1 MAWCNCGSFSVGEF
15 LQYFLP
21 FSSRLMHRQTYSL
34 VPSRLTHW
42 VRRYIQPHSPQTSR
56 SDRANLL
63 VLAVFS
69 AATAGDANGMSVS
82 FIEESQLDA
91 LRQTMWD
98 MNEIT
103 YSTHTEEFEVPV
115 EPAPDE
121 DGAETP
127 EDEEEEPQTRTVT
140 RTVLVISLE
149 HKTPEEMRQEYR
161 MTSRQEEY
169 VCFNYPYLASQ
180 Q

>member
-1 MAWCNCGSFSVGEF
+1 M
-15 LQYFLP
+15 
-21 FSSRLMHRQTYSL
+21 
-34 VPSRLTHW
+34 
-42 VRRYIQPHSPQTSR
+42 
-56 SDRANLL
+56 
-63 VLAVFS
+63 
-69 AATAGDANGMSVS
+69 
-82 FIEESQLDA
+82 
-91 LRQTMWD
+91 
-98 MNEIT
+98 
-103 YSTHTEEFEVPV
+103 

>member
-1 MAWCNCGSFSVGEF
+1 MTAQDAVALLTAE
-15 LQYFLP
+15 YRD
-21 FSSRLMHRQTYSL
+21 RLEEIERT
-34 VPSRLTHW
+34 VPYDREELTANDD
-42 VRRYIQPHSPQTSR
+42 VYYIQWQ
-56 SDRANLL
+56 N

-82 FIEESQLDA
+82 FIEESQFDA

-103 YSTHTEEFEVPV
+103 YFTYTEEIEVPV
-115 EPAPDE
+115 ENPPD
-121 DGAETP
+121 
-127 EDEEEEPQTRTVT
+127 DEEEEPQTRTVT